1 MHITDKIL
9 AESLGFSDLSEF
21 IANKV
26 SIDSRKITPGDIFI
40 AINRGHE
47 FITEAINSGAI
58 LAIIDDNK
66 YAINDKTLT
75 VLNTLEA
82 LKSIGKCIKDKA
94 GLRSLIAITG
104 SLGKTTT
111 KFWLNSILNKKSRSF
126 CSAGNY
132 NTIYGVPLSL
142 CQLELNTD
150 FGIFEIGSSHRGEIA
165 ELSEYLKPDIG
176 VITNICESH
185 IGNFGDKKSLAL
197 EKISIIN
204 GIKLGGTLIF
214 DGDSEFAADI
224 RAGAK
229 LKNLKMFSVGFSQDC
244 DFSILFHN
252 TDVALKTPKGILEY
266 NIPFKEKHLI
276 YISAMVI
283 AVIFAMNLP
292 VKEFL
297 PFMKDLSKIEG
308 RGNIEKY
315 TFHGKTID
323 VINDCY
329 NASPTAVLAAIDNLE
344 SLPHTSKIAII
355 GQMKELG
362 RYEQHY
368 HKLVADKLKSSNF
381 ERIFFIG
388 EEHLWDIMGQ
398 IGTIKCFRK
407 IDNFVIEE
415 MLKVIQ
421 NDSVVLIKGS
431 HSIELDKFIKYLKCS
446 IT

>member
-1 MHITDKIL
+1 MRVTNKIL
-9 AESLGFSDLSEF
+9 AKVLGFSNLPEF
-21 IANKV
+21 IASGI
-26 SIDSRKITPGDIFI
+26 SIDSRKITAGDIFV
-40 AINRGHE
+40 AIKRGHE
-47 FITEAINSGAI
+47 FINEAINSGAI
-58 LAIIDDNK
+58 LAIIDNDK
-66 YAINDKTLT
+66 YAIKGKTLT
-75 VLNTLEA
+75 VLNALEA
-82 LKSIGKCIKDKA
+82 LKDIGQFIKDRASLK
-94 GLRSLIAITG
+94 SLIAVTG
-104 SLGKTTT
+104 SVGKTTT

-126 CSAGNY
+126 CSSGNY
-132 NTIYGVPLSL
+132 NTIYGIPLSL

-150 FGIFEIGSSHRGEIA
+150 FGIFEIGSSHSGEIA

-197 EKISIIN
+197 EKISIID
-204 GIKLGGTLIF
+204 GIKSGGTLIF
-214 DGDSEFAADI
+214 DGDSEFATDV
-224 RAGAK
+224 RAEAK
-229 LKNLKMFSVGFSQDC
+229 RKNLKMFSVGFSQNC
-244 DFSILFHN
+244 DFSILFRD

-266 NIPFKEKHLI
+266 DIPFKEKHLV

-283 AVIFAMNLP
+283 SVILAMNLP

-297 PFMKDLSKIEG
+297 PFMKDLSKIKG

-329 NASPTAVLAAIDNLE
+329 NASPTAMLASIDNLR
-344 SLPHTSKIAII
+344 SAPNTSKIAII

-362 RYEQHY
+362 RYERHY

-388 EEHLWDIMGQ
+388 EENLWDIMGQ
-398 IGTIKCFRK
+398 KETVKCFRK

-421 NDSVVLIKGS
+421 NDSIVLIKGS
-431 HSIELDKFIKYLKCS
+431 RSIELDKFIEYLKCS